1 MTETCPGC
9 HARLEAIDGP
19 AHRYIGASPA
29 CWDIYARLLGGDP
42 PMGDAALQPL
52 LVDAYA
58 AQHPGDHSTQA
69 AQSVAVHLVVLE
81 AVLGHDMPLAR
92 AVALRVAAV
101 EMGRRGHSYPSL
113 GPVPRTWDLTI
124 ADVVGVEAEKER
136 AAAADRY
143 VRSVWEAWKVLH
155 GPLIVEWHQMASR
168 QLDR

>member
-1 MTETCPGC
+1 MTETSPGC

-29 CWDIYARLLGGDP
+29 CWDIYARLLGDP
-42 PMGDAALQPL
+42 SMRNAALEPL

-92 AVALRVAAV
+92 AVSLRVATV
-101 EMGRRGHSYPSL
+101 EMGRRGHSYPVL
-113 GPVPRTWDLTI
+113 GPVPGTWDLTI
-124 ADVVGVEAEKER
+124 ADVAGVEAEKER
-136 AAAADRY
+136 AATADPY
-143 VRSVWEAWKVLH
+143 VRSVWEAWKGLH
-155 GPLIVEWHQMASR
+155 RPLIEEWHQMASR